1 MPIRSRGDAGT
12 IQDLGLPTRA
22 VSALARAGVTRVDEL
37 AVLTRRDLAAVPGL
51 GAGMIAAIRLVVPEP
66 STSAA
71 RSGSSTEAADGQPAV
86 PGIDP
91 AQEVEPAAPVMPS
104 FDSLRGPRRR
114 SAVDLLVPDLLAKPA
129 TTGPASAGAPRPAE
143 YADLLILGKRGVRAA
158 ADVPVRVAR
167 WWLRKPVRCLRRL
180 LGPS

>member
-12 IQDLGLPTRA
+12 IQDLGLPSRA
-22 VSALARAGVTRVDEL
+22 VSALARAGVTRIDAL
-37 AVLTRRDLAAVPGL
+37 AALTRQDLAAVPGL

-71 RSGSSTEAADGQPAV
+71 RSGASPDAADEQPAV
-86 PGIDP
+86 PGIDA

-114 SAVDLLVPDLLAKPA
+114 SAVDLLVPDLLAGPA
-129 TTGPASAGAPRPAE
+129 ATGPGAAGTPRPAE
-143 YADLLILGKRGVRAA
+143 YADLLILGRRGVRAMA
-158 ADVPVRVAR
+158 HVPGRVAR
-167 WWLRKPVRCLRRL
+167 WWLREPVRCLRRL

>member
-1 MPIRSRGDAGT
+1 MPIRSRGDAGA
-12 IQDLGLPTRA
+12 IQDLGLPGRA
-22 VSALARAGVTRVDEL
+22 VSALTRAGVTRVDAL
-37 AVLTRRDLAAVPGL
+37 ALLTRRELAAVPGL

-71 RSGSSTEAADGQPAV
+71 GSGAPPDPADEQPAV
-86 PGIDP
+86 PGIHP
-91 AQEVEPAAPVMPS
+91 AQEEEPAAPVMPS

-114 SAVDLLVPDLLAKPA
+114 SAVDLLMPDLLPGPA
-129 TTGPASAGAPRPAE
+129 ATGPAAARAPRPAE
-143 YADLLILGKRGVRAA
+143 YADLLLLGLRGVRAV

-167 WWLRKPVRCLRRL
+167 WWLREPVRCVRRL